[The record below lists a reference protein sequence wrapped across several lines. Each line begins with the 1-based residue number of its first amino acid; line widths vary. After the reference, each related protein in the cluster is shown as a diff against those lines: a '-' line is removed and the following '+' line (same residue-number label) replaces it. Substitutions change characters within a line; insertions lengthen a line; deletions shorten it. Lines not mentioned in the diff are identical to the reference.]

1 MSHNLQGKI
10 DTSANATGSIVQ
22 MQPFSYKLGT
32 NANYKQMVLPDQNF
46 TVLPNQQTFIHLLI
60 DYMKLFNGI
69 RLNKSSN
76 LSVTNP
82 SDNAT
87 ALGKAIGNNI
97 ASMFRYED

>member
-1 MSHNLQGKI
+1 
-10 DTSANATGSIVQ
+10 
-22 MQPFSYKLGT
+22 
-32 NANYKQMVLPDQNF
+32 
-46 TVLPNQQTFIHLLI
+46 
-60 DYMKLFNGI
+60 
-69 RLNKSSN
+69 LNKSSN